1 MSRTVVQEIRFQY
14 MHGGMHLRLLM
25 INLGIYLLINL
36 LFMLDT
42 LFMTNGV
49 FAEIV
54 NSLFVLP
61 HSIIDFLFRPWTLL
75 TYMFAHYDLI
85 HILGNMIFLYM
96 GGNLFRHFLG
106 EKRLLYT
113 YLAGGIAGAVIQLVA
128 NETIPFFMER
138 SSAGMIGASASVMAV
153 FMAVSFYRPQTE
165 VHLFGVFAV
174 RLIVLALVFLG
185 LDFINLTAHDNVGHL
200 AHLGGALIGYL
211 SIQKVHSPSN
221 FMNRFEKFGE
231 RLYVVIS
238 GKLRREPKMK
248 VYRNPKSSSRT
259 KSDADFLAEKKANQE
274 RIDAILDKIS
284 KKGYDSLS
292 KEEKQFL
299 FNQKDQS

>member
-1 MSRTVVQEIRFQY
+1 MNRTIVQEIRFQY

-25 INLGIYLLINL
+25 INAGIYLLINL

-61 HSIIDFLFRPWTLL
+61 HSVMDFLFRPWTLF
-75 TYMFAHYDLI
+75 TYMFAHFDLI
-85 HILGNMIFLYM
+85 HILGNMIFLYL

-106 EKRLLYT
+106 EKRLFYT
-113 YLAGGIAGAVIQLVA
+113 YLAGGIAGAAIQLIA

-138 SSAGMIGASASVMAV
+138 SSTGMIGASASVMAV

-200 AHLGGALIGYL
+200 AHLGGALLGYL
-211 SIQKVHSPSN
+211 SIQQVHSPSN

-231 RLYVVIS
+231 RIYLIVA
-238 GKLRREPKMK
+238 GKFRREPKMK
-248 VYRNPKSSSRT
+248 VYRNPKPTGRA

-284 KKGYDSLS
+284 KKGYESLS

-299 FNQKDQS
+299 FNQKDHS

>member
-1 MSRTVVQEIRFQY
+1 MNRSVIEEIRYQY
-14 MHGGMHLRLLM
+14 KHGGMHLKLLM
-25 INLGIYLLINL
+25 VNAGFYLFINL
-36 LFMLDT
+36 LLMLDT
-42 LFMTNGV
+42 LFMTNGI

-54 NSLFVLP
+54 NVTFVLP
-61 HSIIDFLFRPWTLL
+61 HGATDFLLKPWTLF

-85 HILGNMIFLYM
+85 HILSNMIFLYM

-106 EKRLLYT
+106 DRKLLYT
-113 YLAGGIAGAVIQLVA
+113 YLAGGIAGALIQLLA
-128 NETIPFFMER
+128 NETIPFFMAR
-138 SSAGMIGASASVMAV
+138 PSSGMIGASASVMAV
-153 FMAVSFYRPQTE
+153 FMAVSFYRPQTV

-174 RLIVLALVFLG
+174 RLIILALVFLG

-200 AHLGGALIGYL
+200 AHLGGALLGYL

-231 RLYVVIS
+231 RLYTELVKRI
-238 GKLRREPKMK
+238 RREPKMK
-248 VYRNPKSSSRT
+248 VYRNTAQTARPKSDSE
-259 KSDADFLAEKKANQE
+259 FLAEKKANQE

-299 FNQKDQS
+299 FNQKDRP